1 VGKLLLYSNTQT
13 HFFDKIR
20 ALVEGA
26 RVAWRGW
33 ADFALAKQAYQ
44 QQYDIDD
51 VLAGR
56 YD

>member
-26 RVAWRGW
+26 RVAWRGR